1 MTAVAPAVVVPLM
14 IGLIKEG
21 YGLKKQIPI
30 KIIASSTIENVTI
43 LVLFGIFSSI
53 AMNQVSKTQ
62 TNPGEN
68 FGWSIL

>member
-62 TNPGEN
+62 TNPGET